1 MVLGLYEHMFVSTI
15 FEPTTTERP
24 GHQTPWDAVSV
35 QTVVPQGW
43 SLEKIEDGLRV
54 LERIRRQV
62 ESASAALVA
71 AMPNS
76 RDAVGALVQVTGTS
90 AAEARRR
97 RLIAAVVSES
107 PVAGRLLAA
116 GLLSAEHVV
125 ALAPIRE
132 RLDDLNVVALWAVGK
147 LPEDVR
153 HEVEQVRL
161 SHLAGTDAAARQ
173 HALRR
178 LVISAGPEG
187 MVAIRGLLP
196 PKEGAMLEALLRA
209 VMDADWRH
217 DHPAR
222 ASALGAHGGDS
233 RDQRRLDALLQL
245 LGIVARSSDE
255 SPDART
261 ETASERPPGSATDEA
276 TATDS
281 SGELSTDLKSGT
293 GETGSAGV
301 ASSGTPGTP
310 PPARVTCPKPTVVI
324 VFDIDRYEA
333 EILGGGPIPVT
344 PDLFDSARADLY
356 YYFQNAKGEV
366 LKFGRAKRDPT
377 AAQRLAV
384 QVRDRHCLYPRCR
397 APASRCQVHH
407 LNEWLIDR
415 GFTDVEVLGLFC
427 DPHHRHLHVE
437 HLVANRQPD
446 GTVAIRVRATG
457 EVIVVATRPGG

>member
-1 MVLGLYEHMFVSTI
+1 MIEHMFVSTI
-15 FEPTTTERP
+15 FEPSTTERQA
-24 GHQTPWDAVSV
+24 HQTPWDGVSV

-43 SLEKIEDGLRV
+43 SLEKVEDGLRI

-62 ESASAALVA
+62 ESASTALVA
-71 AMPNS
+71 AMPDS
-76 RDAVGALVQVTGTS
+76 RDAVGALVRVTGTS
-90 AAEARRR
+90 AVEARRR
-97 RLIAAVVSES
+97 RLIAVVVRES

-132 RLDDLNVVALWAVGK
+132 RPDDLNVMAMWAVGK

-161 SHLAGTDAAARQ
+161 SRLAGTDAAARQ
-173 HALRR
+173 RTLRR

-196 PKEGAMLEALLRA
+196 PKEGAMLEALLRS

-217 DHPAR
+217 DHPDR
-222 ASALGAHGGDS
+222 ASTLGAHGGDS
-233 RDQRRLDALLQL
+233 REQRRLDALLQL
-245 LGIVARSSDE
+245 LGIVTSSFPDE
-255 SPDART
+255 RPEART
-261 ETASERPPGSATDEA
+261 ATESGPPPESATDESIV
-276 TATDS
+276 TDS
-281 SGELSTDLKSGT
+281 PADFCTDFQDFSGV
-293 GETGSAGV
+293 TGSAG
-301 ASSGTPGTP
+301 AATSATPGMP
-310 PPARVTCPKPTVVI
+310 SPVRVTCAKPTVVI

-333 EILGGGPIPVT
+333 EILGHGPIPVT

-356 YYFQNAKGEV
+356 YYFQNAKGAV

-384 QVRDRHCLYPRCR
+384 QVRDRHCVYPHCR

-407 LNEWLIDR
+407 LNEWLIDQ

-427 DPHHRHLHVE
+427 DPHHRHLHLQ

-446 GTVAIRVRATG
+446 GTVAIRIRATG
-457 EVIVVATRPGG
+457 EVIVIARPGR

>member
-1 MVLGLYEHMFVSTI
+1 MFVSMI
-15 FEPTTTERP
+15 FEPTTTERQA
-24 GHQTPWDAVSV
+24 HQTPWDGVSV
-35 QTVVPQGW
+35 PTVAPYGW

-71 AMPNS
+71 ALPDS
-76 RDAVGALVQVTGTS
+76 RDAVGALVRVTGTS

-97 RLIAAVVSES
+97 RLVAAVVHES

-132 RLDDLNVVALWAVGK
+132 RPDDLHVVAMWAVGK

-153 HEVEQVRL
+153 QEVEQVRL
-161 SHLAGTDAAARQ
+161 SHLAGTDAVARQ
-173 HALRR
+173 QALRR

-209 VMDADWRH
+209 VMDADWRY
-217 DHPAR
+217 DHPDR
-222 ASALGAHGGDS
+222 ASTLGAHSGDS

-245 LGIVARSSDE
+245 LGIVARPCPE
-255 SPDART
+255 ERPDART
-261 ETASERPPGSATDEA
+261 ATASQPPPDYATDEA
-276 TATDS
+276 FATDS
-281 SGELSTDLKSGT
+281 SVDCGSDLRDGT
-293 GETGSAGV
+293 GAADRSRAAPSA
-301 ASSGTPGTP
+301 TP
-310 PPARVTCPKPTVVI
+310 AMRSRVRSTCAKPTVVI

-333 EILGGGPIPVT
+333 EILGHGPIPVT
-344 PDLFDSARADLY
+344 PDLFDSVRADLY

-384 QVRDRHCLYPRCR
+384 QVRDRHCVYPHCR

-407 LNEWLIDR
+407 LNEWLIDQ
-415 GFTDVEVLGLFC
+415 GFTDVAVLGLFC
-427 DPHHRHLHVE
+427 DPHHRHLHLQ

-446 GTVAIRVRATG
+446 GTVAIRIRATG
-457 EVIVVATRPGG
+457 EVIVVARPGR